1 MNNYSINSGPTQ
13 TIGLVLIGGIHHI
26 LHLVP
31 IASELC
37 KLKDTSVIVFVK
49 NQMEFDSC
57 DNILRELGMLNPDIR
72 ILESNRVLRLISKK
86 LAALFSNLSVL
97 KNLDAIIVAEHTST
111 ILRYLPLKLPVFIR
125 TKHGAGDRAQP
136 GDERLRHFD
145 HVLVPGEKEKTRL
158 LRRELVT
165 EEICH
170 ITGYIKPTII
180 KRLNPDLPVLFD
192 TERPIVLYCP
202 HFSEELSSWPDYGM
216 SLLEKFAEEQGIN
229 FIFAPHIRLFKE
241 ASAAVRAQLEKYGD
255 HPNIHVDL
263 GSERSTDMTY
273 TRSADIYLGD
283 VSSQVYEFLSTPK
296 PCIFIGQKDIDWQND
311 INFMHWTFGPVCHN
325 VSDVMSAIRTA
336 DDDHLQYQD
345 IQASGCLRSL
355 GDPSWN
361 PVERA
366 AKIII
371 SILNK

>member
-136 GDERLRHFD
+136 GDDRLRHFD
-145 HVLVPGEKEKTRL
+145 HVLVPGEKEK
-158 LRRELVT
+158 
-165 EEICH
+165 
-170 ITGYIKPTII
+170 
-180 KRLNPDLPVLFD
+180 
-192 TERPIVLYCP
+192 
-202 HFSEELSSWPDYGM
+202 

-283 VSSQVYEFLSTPK
+283 VSSQVYEFLSKPK

-361 PVERA
+361 PAERA
-366 AKIII
+366 AKIIV